1 MRQIRIRDRISRL
14 FKVRGKKEPPLE
26 EPIFQEIE
34 RAEKDIKLAID
45 LINRPSKDEKEIGI
59 KLLEEHAL
67 KNPNNKPLVSKI
79 LKGQVVED
87 KTNPTETREYGIQV
101 LATLGEGD
109 YLARLFNKEKEGTI
123 RGTILVEMAKNK
135 HKEIEPLIKQAIQ
148 SRDSEILPKA
158 LLSARVYSKEFARLI
173 SNEISDI
180 FHNSNDPKIRLE
192 ALKTLISAER
202 GDIIQHVLEK
212 HDLNDREVIK
222 TAIQNSHIIKN
233 PRDRAETLEKLI
245 DRIKTQIKRENI
257 KNWAHPLFALKAMAE
272 NKLKNGGA

>member
-1 MRQIRIRDRISRL
+1 MRGIRIRDRISRL
-14 FKVRGKKEPPLE
+14 FKVRGEKKPPIE
-26 EPIFQEIE
+26 TPIFQEIE
-34 RAEKDIKLAID
+34 LAEKDIKRAVD
-45 LINRPSKDEKEIGI
+45 FINRPSKDEKEIGI

-67 KNPNNKPLVSKI
+67 KNPNNKSLVSKI

-101 LATLGEGD
+101 LAALGEGD
-109 YLARLFNKEKEGTI
+109 YLARLFNKEKEGSI

-135 HKEIEPLIKQAIQ
+135 HREIEPLIKQVIQ

-158 LLSARVYSKEFARLI
+158 LLSARVYSKELAKSI
-173 SNEISDI
+173 SNDVINI
-180 FHNSNDPKIRLE
+180 FHNSNNAEIKLE
-192 ALKTLISAER
+192 ALRTLISAER
-202 GDIIQHVLEK
+202 EDVVKQILERHDI
-212 HDLNDREVIK
+212 NDTKVIE

-257 KNWAHPLFALKAMAE
+257 KNWAHPLFVLKAMAE